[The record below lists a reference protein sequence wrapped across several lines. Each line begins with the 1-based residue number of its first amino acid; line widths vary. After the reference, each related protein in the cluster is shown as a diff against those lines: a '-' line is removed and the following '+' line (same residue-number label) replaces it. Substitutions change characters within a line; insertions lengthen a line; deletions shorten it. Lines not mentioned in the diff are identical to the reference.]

1 MHRVSTSALFAG
13 ALLASLAG
21 STHAQTVSSTN
32 NSYSV
37 TFSEATTGGGAG
49 PYTYTYTGTLNSPAN
64 GAFVN
69 SLTFGFTNPNA
80 IIPFTATSDSF
91 TTVSQSPGSIVF
103 TALPADPAAGTPAD
117 PGFSA
122 ANTVATFSF
131 ESLFAPT
138 TMPTALAITPSG
150 GSNSGPGP
158 GVGTLF
164 VGPSAPAAAPE
175 PGAWT
180 ALGLGGFGLLGLAV
194 CARRRV
200 ISH

>member
-37 TFSEATTGGGAG
+37 TFTEATTGGGAS
-49 PYTYTYTGTLNSPAN
+49 PYLYTYTGTLNSPTN

-69 SLTFGFTNPNA
+69 SLTFGFTNPDA
-80 IIPFTATSDSF
+80 IIPFTAISNSF
-91 TTVSQSPGSIVF
+91 TTVSQSPNSIVF
-103 TALPADPAAGTPAD
+103 SALPADPVAMTPAD
-117 PGFSA
+117 PGLSA
-122 ANTVATFSF
+122 ANQVATFSF

-138 TMPTALAITPSG
+138 TTPTALAITPSG
-150 GSNSGPGP
+150 GSSSGPGP
-158 GVGTLF
+158 GVGNLF

-180 ALGLGGFGLLGLAV
+180 ALGLGAFGLLGLAAR
-194 CARRRV
+194 ARRR
-200 ISH
+200 SAAC